1 MAATTTR
8 PLPLLLLLLLPPLL
22 LLLLS
27 FHAAAAAAAEEFP
40 RDGRVIELDES
51 SFEAALGA
59 IDYLFVDFYAPWC
72 GHCKRLAPELDE
84 AAPVLAG
91 LSEPIIVAKV
101 NADKYRKLGSKYG
114 VDGFPTLM
122 LFIHGVPIEYTGSRK
137 ADLLVRNLNKFVAPD
152 VSILESDSAIK
163 SFVENAGTSFPMFIG
178 FGVNESLIAGY
189 GGKYKKRAW
198 FAVAKDFSEDFM
210 VTYDFDKVP
219 ALVSLHPKYKE
230 QSVFYG
236 PFEGSF
242 LEDFIRQSLLPLTVP
257 INTETLKM
265 LDDDDRKVV
274 LAILEDDSD
283 ETSSQLVKVLRS
295 AANANRDLV
304 FGYVG
309 IKQWDEFVETFD
321 ISKSSQLPKLIVWDR
336 NEEYEVVEGSEKL
349 EEGDQASQISQFLE
363 GYRAGRTTKKKVS
376 GPSFMG
382 FLNSLVSL
390 NSLYILICVFALL
403 GVMIYFTGQ
412 DDTPQCFS
420 TLD

>member
-1 MAATTTR
+1 MATR
-8 PLPLLLLLLLPPLL
+8 ALPPPVLFPLLLLLPL
-22 LLLLS
+22 S
-27 FHAAAAAAAEEFP
+27 VCAAAAGEEFP

-51 SFEAALGA
+51 NFEAALGA
-59 IDYLFVDFYAPWC
+59 IDFLFVDFYAPWC
-72 GHCKRLAPELDE
+72 GHCKSLAPELDE

-137 ADLLVRNLNKFVAPD
+137 SDQLVRNLKKFVAPD
-152 VSILESDSAIK
+152 VSILDSDSAIK
-163 SFVENAGTSFPMFIG
+163 NFVENAGTSFPIFLG
-178 FGVNESLIAGY
+178 FGVNGSLIAQF

-198 FAVAKDFSEDFM
+198 FAVAKYFSEDSM
-210 VTYDFDKVP
+210 VSYDFDKVP
-219 ALVSLHPKYKE
+219 ALVAIHPKYKE
-230 QSVFYG
+230 QSLFYG
-236 PFEGSF
+236 PFEGDF
-242 LEDFIRQSLLPLTVP
+242 LEDFVRQSLLPSTVP
-257 INTETLKM
+257 INTETLQM
-265 LDDDDRKVV
+265 LNDDERKVV

-283 ETSSQLVKVLRS
+283 DNSAQLVKVLRS

-309 IKQWDEFVETFD
+309 VKQWEEFVETFD
-321 ISKSSQLPKLIVWDR
+321 ISKTSQLPKLLVWDR
-336 NEEYEVVEGSEKL
+336 NEEYELVDGSERL

-382 FLNSLVSL
+382 FLNSLVSM
-390 NSLYILICVFALL
+390 NSLYILIFVVALL
-403 GVMIYFTGQ
+403 AVMVYFAGQ
-412 DDTPQCFS
+412 DDTPQPRRIHEE
-420 TLD
+420 

>member
-1 MAATTTR
+1 MAPPPPPP
-8 PLPLLLLLLLPPLL
+8 PLPLLLLLLPLL
-22 LLLLS
+22 LAPFS
-27 FHAAAAAAAEEFP
+27 ATAAAEEFP
-40 RDGRVIELDES
+40 RDGKVIDLDDS
-51 SFEAALGA
+51 NFEAALSS
-59 IDYLFVDFYAPWC
+59 IDFLFVDFYAPWC

-91 LSEPIIVAKV
+91 LSEPIMVAKV

-137 ADLLVRNLNKFVAPD
+137 ADLLVRNLKKFVAPD
-152 VSILESDSAIK
+152 VSTLESDSAIK

-178 FGVNESLIAGY
+178 FGVNESLIAEY

-198 FAVAKDFSEDFM
+198 FAVAKDFSEDWM
-210 VTYDFDKVP
+210 ATYDFNKIP
-219 ALVSLHPKYKE
+219 ALVAVHPKYNE

-236 PFEGSF
+236 PFEGRF
-242 LEDFIRQSLLPLTVP
+242 LEDFVRQSLLPLTVP
-257 INTETLKM
+257 INTETLKL

-283 ETSSQLVKVLRS
+283 VNSTQLVKILRS
-295 AANANRDLV
+295 AAHANRDLV

-309 IKQWDEFVETFD
+309 VKQWEEFVETFD
-321 ISKSSQLPKLIVWDR
+321 VSKSSQLPKLLVWDR
-336 NEEYEVVEGSEKL
+336 NEEYELVEGSEKL
-349 EEGDQASQISQFLE
+349 EEGDQASQLSQFLE
-363 GYRAGRTTKKKVS
+363 GYRAGRTIKKKVS

-382 FLNSLVSL
+382 FMHSLVSM
-390 NSLYILICVFALL
+390 NSLYILMFVVALL

-412 DDTPQCFS
+412 DDTQPRRVH
-420 TLD
+420 DE

>member
-1 MAATTTR
+1 MATSA
-8 PLPLLLLLLLPPLL
+8 LPPPALLPVLVLLLLP
-22 LLLLS
+22 LS
-27 FHAAAAAAAEEFP
+27 SLAAAAGEEFP
-40 RDGRVIELDES
+40 RDGRVIELDDS
-51 SFEAALGA
+51 NFEAALGA
-59 IDYLFVDFYAPWC
+59 IDFLFVDFYAPWC

-91 LSEPIIVAKV
+91 LAEPIVVAKV

-137 ADLLVRNLNKFVAPD
+137 ADQLVRNLKKFVAPD
-152 VSILESDSAIK
+152 ISILESDSAIK
-163 SFVENAGTSFPMFIG
+163 NFVENAGASFPIFLG
-178 FGVNESLIAGY
+178 FGVNESLIAEY

-198 FAVAKDFSEDFM
+198 FAVAKDFSEDMM
-210 VTYDFDKVP
+210 VAYDFDKVP
-219 ALVSLHPKYKE
+219 ALVSIHPKYKE
-230 QSVFYG
+230 QSLFYG
-236 PFEGSF
+236 PFEGNF
-242 LEDFIRQSLLPLTVP
+242 LEDFVRQSLLPLTVP

-265 LDDDDRKVV
+265 LNDDERKVV

-283 ETSSQLVKVLRS
+283 ENSAQLVKVLRS

-309 IKQWDEFVETFD
+309 VKQWEEFVETFD
-321 ISKSSQLPKLIVWDR
+321 ISKSSQLPKLLVWDR
-336 NEEYEVVEGSEKL
+336 NEEYELVDGSERL

-390 NSLYILICVFALL
+390 NSLYILIFVVALL
-403 GVMIYFTGQ
+403 AVMVYLAGQ
-412 DDTPQCFS
+412 DDTPQPRRVHEE
-420 TLD
+420 

>member
-1 MAATTTR
+1 MATTLP
-8 PLPLLLLLLLPPLL
+8 PLPLLFLLPLL
-22 LLLLS
+22 LVA
-27 FHAAAAAAAEEFP
+27 FATAGGGGGENFP
-40 RDGRVIELDES
+40 RDGRVIDLDDS
-51 SFEAALGA
+51 NFEAALSS
-59 IDYLFVDFYAPWC
+59 IDFLFVDFYAPWC

-91 LSEPIIVAKV
+91 LSEPIMVAKV

-137 ADLLVRNLNKFVAPD
+137 ADLLVRNLKKFVAPD

-178 FGVNESLIAGY
+178 FGVNESLITEY

-198 FAVAKDFSEDFM
+198 FAIAQDFSEELM
-210 VTYDFDKVP
+210 MAYGFDKAP
-219 ALVSLHPKYKE
+219 ALVALHPKYNE

-236 PFEGSF
+236 PFEGRF

-257 INTETLKM
+257 INTETLKL

-283 ETSSQLVKVLRS
+283 ENSAQLVTVLRS

-309 IKQWDEFVETFD
+309 VKQWEEFVETFD
-321 ISKSSQLPKLIVWDR
+321 VSKSSQLPKLLVWDR
-336 NEEYEVVEGSEKL
+336 NEEYEQVDGSERL

-382 FLNSLVSL
+382 FMHSLVSM
-390 NSLYILICVFALL
+390 NSLYILMFVVALL
-403 GVMIYFTGQ
+403 GVMLYFSGQ
-412 DDTPQCFS
+412 DDTPQ
-420 TLD
+420 LRRIHDE

>member
-1 MAATTTR
+1 MATR
-8 PLPLLLLLLLPPLL
+8 ALLLPPLIL
-22 LLLLS
+22 LFS
-27 FHAAAAAAAEEFP
+27 SVCAAFATSASGEEFP
-40 RDGRVIELDES
+40 RDGRVIELGDS
-51 SFEAALGA
+51 NFEAALSA

-114 VDGFPTLM
+114 VDGLPTLM
-122 LFIHGVPIEYTGSRK
+122 LFIRGVPIEYTGSRK

-152 VSILESDSAIK
+152 VSTLESDSAIK
-163 SFVENAGTSFPMFIG
+163 TFVENAGTSFPMFIG
-178 FGVNESLIAGY
+178 FGVNESLIADY

-198 FAVAKDFSEDFM
+198 FAVAKDFSEDTM
-210 VTYDFDKVP
+210 VTYDFDKAP
-219 ALVSLHPKYKE
+219 ALVSVHPKYKE

-274 LAILEDDSD
+274 LTILEDDSD
-283 ETSSQLVKVLRS
+283 ENALQLIKVLRS

-309 IKQWDEFVETFD
+309 AKQWDEFVETFD
-321 ISKSSQLPKLIVWDR
+321 IAKSSQLPKLLVWDR
-336 NEEYEVVEGSEKL
+336 NEEYELVEGSERL

-382 FLNSLVSL
+382 FLNSLVSM
-390 NSLYILICVFALL
+390 NSLYILMFVIIVLIVMLYFA
-403 GVMIYFTGQ
+403 GQ
-412 DDTPQCFS
+412 DDTPQVRRAHEE
-420 TLD
+420 